1 MDEVHN
7 NLQEVLEHSTSL
19 LSVLLRYT
27 LWCFTLSDFCLF
39 IYVVCF
45 CPSYCELIKGR
56 DQVFFIS
63 IVSPVPGMEEVPG
76 RACCL
81 NA

>member
-1 MDEVHN
+1 MYKYN
-7 NLQEVLEHSTSL
+7 TLQEVLKHRTSL
-19 LSVLLRYT
+19 LSVLLWYT
-27 LWCFTLSDFCLF
+27 LWCFTCSDCLF

-45 CPSYCELIKGR
+45 CPSYCELIKDR

-76 RACCL
+76 RLC
-81 NA
+81 NMNT